1 MNGGDDCSGVD
12 RGGRPAVTPVPVGWQ
27 RRVEEGRVC
36 YISGTSL
43 ASLEQTRA
51 YLLADGTCKC
61 GLECPL
67 NVHKVFNF
75 DPAAMVTGSEAAKA
89 EEDMTKLCNHRRK
102 IVAMAT
108 LYRSMESH
116 GPLGLPHLGPGATS
130 ASPLTPKAPP
140 AASPVATSAM
150 EGVALGCPLPS
161 GTDPFPFL
169 AQEQAL
175 PFGNALPPGLLPL
188 GSFPFSLTL
197 GPETPLPPLSLQGE
211 PEGQPL
217 LPLVLPNLDLLQQ
230 QSGLLASLLALPEA
244 TCEGEREGVAAE
256 PLLEP
261 FAGLPDALQP
271 LLFPALST
279 PPAVLALN
287 SALLATSLGP
297 SDAGLGPT
305 QTGLASTPV
314 APTSTSTTS
323 TTTEG
328 TPSAMGRLN
337 SLMPQLVNPLLS
349 TTLLGDLSALNT
361 ASGPSLIGSPLLQA
375 QQPLLPPS
383 MQGPL
388 GLQLLQGQLPLLA
401 GSNPLACLLQSLQ
414 LNPGFGAPE
423 KPMLPS
429 EAPAP
434 AMTSMAPVP
443 ETELGPSAVL
453 PPCMDAAPTIDF
465 AFKMKANMKCKFH
478 NLSEINGILDSSHP
492 QKDVPD

>member
-36 YISGTSL
+36 YISPSGTSL

-67 NVHKVFNF
+67 NVHK
-75 DPAAMVTGSEAAKA
+75 
-89 EEDMTKLCNHRRK
+89 
-102 IVAMAT
+102 
-108 LYRSMESH
+108 
-116 GPLGLPHLGPGATS
+116 
-130 ASPLTPKAPP
+130 
-140 AASPVATSAM
+140 
-150 EGVALGCPLPS
+150 
-161 GTDPFPFL
+161 
-169 AQEQAL
+169 
-175 PFGNALPPGLLPL
+175 
-188 GSFPFSLTL
+188 
-197 GPETPLPPLSLQGE
+197 
-211 PEGQPL
+211 
-217 LPLVLPNLDLLQQ
+217 
-230 QSGLLASLLALPEA
+230 
-244 TCEGEREGVAAE
+244 
-256 PLLEP
+256 
-261 FAGLPDALQP
+261 
-271 LLFPALST
+271 
-279 PPAVLALN
+279 
-287 SALLATSLGP
+287 
-297 SDAGLGPT
+297 
-305 QTGLASTPV
+305 TGLASTPV

-453 PPCMDAAPTIDF
+453 PPCMDAAPTS
-465 AFKMKANMKCKFH
+465 ALERPRALEPARQGQQEAPLGQEASSPRSPLKRPRRGTEE
-478 NLSEINGILDSSHP
+478 LNGDSSSSLPRGPGRGGKSGRRGRGRRHFNGQLLELGAGHASHP
-492 QKDVPD
+492 AWRCNGEMVASSAESQASPFAVQEIKGPPGRRPSRRGRRRKSSGARPSARPEATRIRGPSADPGPSPLVDYSIARRPRPGRPVKNRRRKLPT